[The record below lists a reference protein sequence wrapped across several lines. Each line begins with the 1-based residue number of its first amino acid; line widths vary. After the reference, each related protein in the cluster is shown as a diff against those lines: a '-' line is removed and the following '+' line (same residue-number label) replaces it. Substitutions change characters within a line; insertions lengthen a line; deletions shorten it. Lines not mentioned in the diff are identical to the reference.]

1 MGMGTLKR
9 QVQLQDLPNIST
21 VIARNLR
28 QAGLETPDQLYAMGS
43 KEAFVRIKLQDPT
56 ACLNMLYALEGAIR
70 GIRWHQMDAEVKSE
84 LKAFFAKVNQ

>member
-1 MGMGTLKR
+1 MSTLKR
-9 QVQLQDLPNIST
+9 QLQLQDLPNIST

-28 QAGLETPDQLYAMGS
+28 QAGLDTPDQLYTMGS

-70 GIRWHQMDAEVKSE
+70 GIRWHLMDAEVKSE